1 MKSQS
6 SAGLNQSVEWH
17 NVGKIIKVQVQK
29 YLLGG
34 LFAPTVIYTGSYYE
48 ETIMSHVKNTYYM
61 YIDFWQK
68 IEAYPGFILGLH
80 PANERRYKVTA
91 SLIGWVQT

>member
-1 MKSQS
+1 
-6 SAGLNQSVEWH
+6 
-17 NVGKIIKVQVQK
+17 
-29 YLLGG
+29 
-34 LFAPTVIYTGSYYE
+34 
-48 ETIMSHVKNTYYM
+48 MSHVKNTYYM

-68 IEAYPGFILGLH
+68 IEAYPGLILGLH